1 MKLTAI
7 LLFLALSTPVL
18 SQCLIKSGYKRCD
31 YSVHS
36 QALGNSETPVFLY
49 ESEGLDPEKEVHFV
63 LFLHGRGYSREIG
76 AEDSMLDHLGLADT
90 YKITGDQV
98 IFVAPQ
104 DRFFHDDSQSVGQ
117 DYWIG
122 KEGRSWSGFLTGE
135 LQDFVSNLSQ
145 KRGVKSFQFNS
156 VVGISM
162 GAHGALML
170 GHNHPDFYQHIGVLS
185 PIFRPVVQEMPE
197 SDYDVF
203 LHPNGEVI
211 EEVNMGNLSL
221 QNKLN
226 LKTQTVI
233 TISETDFGLDRDKFP
248 MALKAWDHLLKSKND
263 LLDVSISPHQG
274 GHSMSF
280 WREEL
285 GKVLVK
291 SHRY

>member
-7 LLFLALSTPVL
+7 LLFIVMSTPVL

-36 QALGNSETPVFLY
+36 EALGNSDIPVFLY

-63 LFLHGRGYSREIG
+63 LFLHGRGYSREVG
-76 AEDSMLDHLGLADT
+76 AKDSMLDHLGLVDT
-90 YKITGDQV
+90 FKITGDQV

-135 LQDFVSNLSQ
+135 LHDFVSNLSQ
-145 KRGVKSFQFNS
+145 KRGVNSFQFNS
-156 VVGISM
+156 AVGISM

-233 TISETDFGLDRDKFP
+233 TISETDFGLDSDKFP